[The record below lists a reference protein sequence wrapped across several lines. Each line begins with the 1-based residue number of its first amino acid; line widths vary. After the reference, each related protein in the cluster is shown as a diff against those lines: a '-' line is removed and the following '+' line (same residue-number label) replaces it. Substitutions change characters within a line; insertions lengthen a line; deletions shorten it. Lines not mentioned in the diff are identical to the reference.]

1 MIDYVLIFLAI
12 SLLIYKFKESLYIYI
27 YIAKY
32 NFINIHGWKFS
43 FHSFNKNIEKESM
56 STITL

>member
-27 YIAKY
+27 LQNIILLIFMVE
-32 NFINIHGWKFS
+32 NFRFIVSIK
-43 FHSFNKNIEKESM
+43 
-56 STITL
+56 TLKKKA

>member
-1 MIDYVLIFLAI
+1 MIDYVLIFFSNFPFNLQI
-12 SLLIYKFKESLYIYI
+12 QRIIIYI